1 MSELTY
7 MLLKFGFLALM
18 WVFVFGV
25 VYALRSDLFGQR
37 IRKVVARAREEQVSG
52 RSTTAPA
59 PRSARSVTDS
69 PASPPSA
76 RATPG
81 ATDAPGT
88 LAKRLV
94 MIEGPKAGLELELPG
109 EELTIGR
116 SGDSGL
122 VIRDDFTSSR
132 HARLLNWPDGWV
144 IQDLDSTNG
153 TFLDGARVHAPTPVP
168 LRTPIT
174 IGTSTFELRG

>member
-7 MLLKFGFLALM
+7 MVLKFGFLALM

-37 IRKVVARAREEQVSG
+37 VRRVVARAREEQVSG
-52 RSTTAPA
+52 RAPTPTAPGPTRSTA
-59 PRSARSVTDS
+59 PLRSPEEADLTESPSGTAR
-69 PASPPSA
+69 
-76 RATPG
+76 
-81 ATDAPGT
+81 
-88 LAKRLV
+88 RLV
-94 MIEGPKAGLELELPG
+94 LTDGPKAGLEIELPD

-116 SGDSGL
+116 SSDSGL
-122 VIRDDFTSSR
+122 IIRDDFTSSH
-132 HARLLNWPDGWV
+132 HARLLHWPTGWV

>member
-18 WVFVFGV
+18 WVLVFGV

-37 IRKVVARAREEQVSG
+37 VRRVVARAREEQVAARAGSAAAG
-52 RSTTAPA
+52 RSAVVTEPA
-59 PRSARSVTDS
+59 RPDTSAQH
-69 PASPPSA
+69 A
-76 RATPG
+76 R
-81 ATDAPGT
+81 
-88 LAKRLV
+88 RLV
-94 MIEGPKAGLELELPG
+94 VTEGPKAGLELELPD

-116 SGDSGL
+116 SGDSDL
-122 VIRDDFTSSR
+122 IIRDDFTSSH
-132 HARLLNWPDGWV
+132 HARLLHWPDGWFV
-144 IQDLDSTNG
+144 QDLDSTNG
-153 TFLDGARVHAPTPVP
+153 TFLDGVRVHTPTLVP

>member
-18 WVFVFGV
+18 WVFIFGV

-37 IRKVVARAREEQVSG
+37 IRKVVARAREEQVSS
-52 RSTTAPA
+52 RAQATRPQAPPAAA
-59 PRSARSVTDS
+59 PVASVR
-69 PASPPSA
+69 A
-76 RATPG
+76 ATPG
-81 ATDAPGT
+81 EAPR
-88 LAKRLV
+88 RLV
-94 MIEGPKAGLELELPG
+94 ITQGPKTGLEIELPD

-122 VIRDDFTSSR
+122 VIRDDFTSSH
-132 HARLLNWPDGWV
+132 HARLLHWPTGWV

-153 TFLDGARVHAPTPVP
+153 TFLDGVRVHAPTPVP

>member
-7 MLLKFGFLALM
+7 LLLKFGFLALM

-37 IRKVVARAREEQVSG
+37 VRRVVAQARAEQVSG
-52 RSTTAPA
+52 RAA
-59 PRSARSVTDS
+59 AGGVALLEGPRGSSQGTPLPRRLVVTD
-69 PASPPSA
+69 
-76 RATPG
+76 
-81 ATDAPGT
+81 
-88 LAKRLV
+88 
-94 MIEGPKAGLELELPG
+94 GPKSGIEMDLPE

-116 SGDSGL
+116 SGDSDL

-132 HARLLNWPDGWV
+132 HARLLHWPDGWV

-153 TFLDGARVHAPTPVP
+153 TFLDGVRVQGPTPVP

-174 IGTSTFELRG
+174 IGTSTFELRA